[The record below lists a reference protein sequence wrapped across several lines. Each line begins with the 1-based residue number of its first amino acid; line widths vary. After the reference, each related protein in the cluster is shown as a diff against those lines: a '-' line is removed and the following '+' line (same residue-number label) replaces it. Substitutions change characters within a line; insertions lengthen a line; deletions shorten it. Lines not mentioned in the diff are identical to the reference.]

1 MSLTTKREVCQEIL
15 YQLYGGMPSNDASIS
30 ENFVLRLVNDK
41 IAVAAVKSAFGTY
54 NLDGVVAA
62 DDIFTLSYSAL
73 ALTIDT
79 ANGLKYFTLPD
90 TPVGLPSNR
99 AFNIYPPNSRG
110 GIQGSIFKP
119 IARGEVTYVRS
130 LPGIRKVWHF
140 VEQGRMYFVDAFN
153 IMATYSSVNASI
165 VTSGAN
171 DLTAFLNLPDDMIS
185 EIKMAVMMDLRPM
198 IGLTDTTPLPQADAP
213 ESRK

>member
-1 MSLTTKREVCQEIL
+1 MALTTKNEICQEIL
-15 YQLYGGMPSNDASIS
+15 YELYGGIPSNDTSIS
-30 ENFVLRLVNDK
+30 LNFVLRLVNDK
-41 IAVAAVKSAFGTY
+41 IAEAAVKSAFGTY
-54 NLDGVVAA
+54 NIDGVVAS

-73 ALTIDT
+73 TLSTNT

-90 TPVGLPSNR
+90 SPVGLPSNR

-130 LPGIRKVWHF
+130 LPGIKKVWHF
-140 VEQGRMYFVDAFN
+140 VEGGRMYFVDNYN
-153 IMATYSSVNASI
+153 IMATYTTVNASI
-165 VTSGAN
+165 ASSGAN
-171 DLTAFLNLPDDMIS
+171 DLTAFLNLPDDQIS
-185 EIKMAVMMDLRPM
+185 AIKLAILPELRVM
-198 IGLTDTTPLPQADAP
+198 IGMTDTTPLPVVDAP